1 MTSYENAQLWYLEIC
16 TNVLKRMVKNLER
29 TLQRKEFQWCNKKL
43 LNVSTLRIGG
53 KEKGTDKIKL
63 KKVIRYNPRENRR
76 F

>member
-1 MTSYENAQLWYLEIC
+1 
-16 TNVLKRMVKNLER
+16 MVKNLER